1 MHHTVL
7 SETNEYFLYPLQAD
21 YCAKA
26 CHFTPYVRNPKC
38 LNGSWDGEQVTKTTE
53 KTPTEVQITAPNS
66 KCSYS
71 TFQVYR
77 QFTVDFTKLWPRQL
91 RGWFGIWE
99 L

>member
-53 KTPTEVQITAPNS
+53 KTPTEVQTTA
-66 KCSYS
+66 KGSYS
-71 TFQVYR
+71 TFQAYN
-77 QFTVDFTKLWPRQL
+77 F
-91 RGWFGIWE
+91 I
-99 L
+99 